1 MINLFKK
8 KIRVRCKP
16 LDKYISSLYDND
28 INIDE
33 IAEHHGTCH
42 LVFRWVKHYLTPS
55 RLEAADLINNK
66 KHFRSFDEC
75 IEDVA
80 KERDLSAKKVYELL
94 EIYGVKAWNSY
105 IWDCSSQ
112 RIKLPDNLSQGDP
125 KNSILLEDEHDT
137 IVRFCKEYIGE
148 EDD

>member
-1 MINLFKK
+1 MISLFKK

-33 IAEHHGTCH
+33 VAEHRGTCH
-42 LVFRWVKHYLTPS
+42 LVFRWVKHYLRPS
-55 RLEAADLINNK
+55 SLETADLINDK
-66 KHFRSFDEC
+66 KHLRSFDEC

-94 EIYGVKAWNSY
+94 EIYGVKAWDSY
-105 IWDCSSQ
+105 LWDCTSG
-112 RIKLPDNLSQGDP
+112 RIKLADDLSQGDP
-125 KNSILLEDEHDT
+125 NNSPLFEDEYDT